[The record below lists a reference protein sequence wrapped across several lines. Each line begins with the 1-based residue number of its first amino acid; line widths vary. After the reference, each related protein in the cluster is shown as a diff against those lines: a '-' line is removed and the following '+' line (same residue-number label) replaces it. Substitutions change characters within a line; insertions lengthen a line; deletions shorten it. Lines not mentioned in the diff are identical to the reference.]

1 MEDAMKARD
10 VMTSNVIT
18 VSPDAPV
25 GQIASLLLQ
34 HRISALPVTDYD
46 RHVLGI
52 ISEGDLMRRPESG
65 TERARS
71 WWLEALTDS
80 ETLAHDYTKAHGRRA
95 EDVMTRHVV
104 SVREDTDVADIAHL
118 LESHRI
124 KRVPVVRDGKLVG
137 IVSRADLLR
146 SLIAAGDSRTAQ
158 GRSTDDRTLHDDIL
172 KRMRAEPWTKAAM
185 VNIVAHGGEV
195 ELWGLV
201 PSDQQRDALR
211 VLVEG
216 VAGVRG
222 VQDHLNVMPRVTYA
236 D

>member
-1 MEDAMKARD
+1 MKARD
-10 VMTSNVIT
+10 IMTSNVVT
-18 VSPDAPV
+18 VPPDAPV
-25 GQIASLLLQ
+25 ERIATLLLEN
-34 HRISALPVTDYD
+34 RISAVPVTDND

-52 ISEGDLMRRPESG
+52 VSEGDLMHRSESG
-65 TERARS
+65 TERSRS

-95 EDVMTRHVV
+95 ADIMTRHVV
-104 SVREDTDVADIAHL
+104 SVTEDTDVADIAHRL
-118 LESHRI
+118 DSHRI

-146 SLIAAGDSRTAQ
+146 SLIAAGDARVAQ
-158 GRSTDDRTLHDDIL
+158 GRSTDDRTLHDDIM
-172 KRMRAEPWTKAAM
+172 KQIRAEPWTGAAM
-185 VNIVAHGGEV
+185 VNVVVHGGEV

-201 PSDQQRDALR
+201 PSSQQRDALR

-216 VAGVRG
+216 VPGVRG
-222 VQDHLNVMPRVTYA
+222 IHNHLNVMPRVTYP